1 MSEVRMSSK
10 DGEMVVEGEGS
21 LMDLAYEADL
31 PIPFG
36 CQSGRCGVCQVE
48 VLEGSLAEPGMLEQG
63 ILECFKCPPE
73 VRLACQA
80 FIDADVK
87 LRAVS
92 DSVAC

>member
-1 MSEVRMSSK
+1 MSTK
-10 DGEMVVEGEGS
+10 DGEISVQGEGS
-21 LMDLAYEADL
+21 LMDLAYDANL

-48 VLEGSLAEPGMLEQG
+48 VLEGALAEPGMLEQG

-80 FIDADVK
+80 FIEADVK